1 MSHPRSASPVCP
13 PRSLHGGERSGRAHG
28 SILHSSAFLC
38 SQQLI
43 SKQQM
48 SAAAHGP
55 RGVPCSFF
63 STPALRRNAP
73 YSPNGPMHMF
83 VFHLS
88 GPNRSVVQMVCA
100 QSGWVLDGGVLLCL
114 PAHPDAHMV
123 QAGAAFSLYAALT
136 TNHMVVFHE
145 SHFPLLSTPFCP
157 LSAFERPPPTST
169 S

>member
-1 MSHPRSASPVCP
+1 
-13 PRSLHGGERSGRAHG
+13 
-28 SILHSSAFLC
+28 
-38 SQQLI
+38 
-43 SKQQM
+43 
-48 SAAAHGP
+48 
-55 RGVPCSFF
+55 
-63 STPALRRNAP
+63 
-73 YSPNGPMHMF
+73 MHVF

-88 GPNRSVVQMVCA
+88 GPNRSVVRMVCA

-114 PAHPDAHMV
+114 PAHPDVHMV

-157 LSAFERPPPTST
+157 LSAFERPPPAST